1 MLGTDWTYTLGWV
14 DFDEKI
20 IFNKSA
26 PGIYSFLCKSS
37 ENRRKKFEVTI
48 GSRKW
53 HDLSGRYRYLIRAEN
68 FFSEPSLDIYKKQI
82 FKFFLN
88 LKTLLV
94 GAFCH

>member
-1 MLGTDWTYTLGWV
+1 MKKLFLIRVPLPSIHFYVKVAKIG
-14 DFDEKI
+14 EK
-20 IFNKSA
+20 N
-26 PGIYSFLCKSS
+26 
-37 ENRRKKFEVTI
+37 FEVTI

-53 HDLSGRYRYLIRAEN
+53 HDLSGRYRYLIRAEH